1 MYGYFERLLL
11 CMVILSD
18 SSMYGYFERLL
29 VCMVSLSVYF
39 YVWLV

>member
-11 CMVILSD
+11 CMVI
-18 SSMYGYFERLL
+18 FERLL
-29 VCMVSLSVYF
+29 LCMVSLSVYL